1 MSFATLTQA
10 LDNNLS
16 ESNKINYLTSNNEES
31 DVTFKDLKQRAL
43 GILFH
48 LQQNSIKA
56 GDQLIIHTDNNE
68 FFLDVFWAGLY
79 GGIIPVPVATA
90 NNDEHRLKLIRIF
103 KKLKSPWLYTDKKNW
118 IISCHSARQII
129 WQQKQNNFYIKAY

>member
-48 LQQNSIKA
+48 LQQISIKA

-68 FFLDVFWAGLY
+68 FFLDIFFNPYLRRGKKKGSDPCWQGHY
-79 GGIIPVPVATA
+79 
-90 NNDEHRLKLIRIF
+90 LIRPDA
-103 KKLKSPWLYTDKKNW
+103 LPLEYPV
-118 IISCHSARQII
+118 
-129 WQQKQNNFYIKAY
+129 QQGWFVAGPYKFFAVSTFASSVS